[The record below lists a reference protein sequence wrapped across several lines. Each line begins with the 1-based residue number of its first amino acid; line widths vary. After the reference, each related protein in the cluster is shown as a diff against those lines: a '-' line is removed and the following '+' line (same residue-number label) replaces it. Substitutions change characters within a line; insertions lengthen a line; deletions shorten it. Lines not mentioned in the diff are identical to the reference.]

1 MRFRNNDEFVNDG
14 TQTERRW
21 CLRHNI
27 KAYPVVQPETYKSKS
42 GKRKNYVK
50 IEIDVD
56 GKLLIGKNLYNQEE
70 ELTEAVEKVY
80 AHYYARRFGNDII
93 K

>member
-27 KAYPVVQPETYKSKS
+27 IAYPVVQPETYKAPS
-42 GKRKNYVK
+42 GKKKNFVK
-50 IEIDVD
+50 IEIDIN
-56 GKLLIGKNLYNQEE
+56 GKKLIGKSIYKQEQ
-70 ELTEAVEKVY
+70 ELSEAIEKVY